1 MSNGN
6 IYDPTAQVG
15 TAIAERKYKKT
26 QADIEKRKEWAKT
39 ARDSAWG
46 LAKAGSKYQKEAL
59 NVEMFGEMV
68 PGLKKTSMFKLKK
81 TGSLFERW
89 KRDFI
94 RTGEAY
100 ELGPSGKSFI
110 AGVKAGRP
118 AEMGELKAMG
128 VGKKEYLENIEGMME
143 AQPLFKPITPG
154 VKGLTAGKGIAAL
167 QVGAGLYGLL
177 PSTKGTTTQKVGA
190 GVSTALGVNTL
201 LAYGNANL
209 WNPTGPIAL
218 AAGVGAS
225 LAQSGAF
232 G

>member
-46 LAKAGSKYQKEAL
+46 LAKAGSKYQREAL

-68 PGLKKTSMFKLKK
+68 PGLPKTSMFKLKK
-81 TGSLFERW
+81 TGSLLERV
-89 KRDFI
+89 KRDVW
-94 RTGEAY
+94 RTKEAY
-100 ELGPSGKSFI
+100 ELGPSGESFI
-110 AGVKAGRP
+110 TGVKAKRP
-118 AEMGELKAMG
+118 AEIEKLTAMG
-128 VGKKEYLENIEGMME
+128 VEPEKYLEKIEGMTKK
-143 AQPLFKPITPG
+143 QPLLKPITPG
-154 VKGLTAGKGIAAL
+154 VKGLTAGKAIAGL
-167 QVGAGLYGLL
+167 QVGAGLYGLAD
-177 PSTKGTTTQKVGA
+177 PKGTTAQKVGA
-190 GVSTALGVNTL
+190 GVSTALGINTL

>member
-89 KRDFI
+89 KRDAW
-94 RTGEAY
+94 RTREAY
-100 ELGPSGKSFI
+100 ELSPSAESFI
-110 AGVKAGRP
+110 TGVKAGRH
-118 AEMGELKAMG
+118 AEIEKLTEMGVEP
-128 VGKKEYLENIEGMME
+128 KEYLEKIEGMTKK
-143 AQPLFKPITPG
+143 QPLFKSITPG
-154 VKGLTAGKGIAAL
+154 VKGLTPGKAIAGL

-225 LAQSGAF
+225 LAQGGAF